1 MRKIIPRKIKGFRD
15 SNPGLN
21 SLKWHIINS
30 AGKVYKLYGFEHWDT
45 PVMEYADCIGKYL
58 PEADSVDEGIYFFRN
73 PEKENLFDDEGGL
86 LKDSAG
92 NFLLDNHFIALRY
105 DLTAPLSRLYAEQ
118 LWDTY
123 KRGQLTGNNAPLLR
137 RYQFGPVF
145 RYEAKLDPGRFREFW
160 QLDFDSVGSADMG
173 VDAEACMV
181 LSDALEAI
189 GLQRGSFIV
198 KVNNRKIFKGYL
210 ANLGLADENMEQAIL
225 RIIDKAD
232 KIGKEGMI
240 LELGRGRKD
249 KSGAEI
255 PGLGLDDS
263 LVSRIT
269 GFLDDFSHDAS
280 RGDVL
285 TNLRSLSGGN
295 IHLDEGIA
303 ELTEIDGI
311 LSGLGFDEGRVV
323 FSPALVRGMSYYT
336 GPVFEVE
343 STLTFKDDKGNE
355 RRVGSI
361 CGGGRYDGLVERLLG
376 AKVPATG
383 ASIGVDRL
391 AELLTL
397 TNALPQSRQGPVLII
412 SFDASLKSEYM
423 KISSELRN
431 EGIASEVYYGL
442 QKGLKKQ
449 MAYGDKKS
457 APVVIIIGSDEHAK
471 GVATIRDM
479 RMGAAMSAD
488 AASKEEWKSKAQVE
502 VPRGEIAAKVKEM
515 LHKS

>member
-15 SNPGLN
+15 SGPGLN
-21 SLKWHIINS
+21 ALKWHIINS

-73 PEKENLFDDEGGL
+73 PEKENLFDDEGEL
-86 LKDSAG
+86 LRDSAG
-92 NFLLDNHFIALRY
+92 NFLLDNHFVALRY

-123 KRGQLTGNNAPLLR
+123 KRGQLTNNNAPLLR
-137 RYQFGPVF
+137 RYQYGPVF

-173 VDAEACMV
+173 VDAEVCMV

-189 GLQRGSFIV
+189 GLPRGSFKV

-210 ANLGLADENMEQAIL
+210 SNLGITNEESEQAVL
-225 RIIDKAD
+225 RIMDKVD
-232 KIGKEGMI
+232 KIGKEGMV

-255 PGLGLDDS
+255 KGLGLDES
-263 LVSRIT
+263 LVSKIV
-269 GFLDDFSHDAS
+269 GYLDDFSHDAS
-280 RGDVL
+280 RKDVIASL
-285 TNLRSLSGGN
+285 QSLSGGN
-295 IHLDEGIA
+295 AVLDEGIA
-303 ELTEIDGI
+303 ELSEIDGM
-311 LSGLGFDEGRVV
+311 LSGLGFDEERVA

-336 GPVFEVE
+336 GPIFEVE
-343 STLTFKDDKGNE
+343 SSLTFKDDKGNE
-355 RRVGSI
+355 RRVGAI

-397 TNALPQSRQGPVLII
+397 TGLIPQSQQGPVLII
-412 SFDASLKSEYM
+412 SFDNSLKSEYM
-423 KISSELRN
+423 KIASELRA
-431 EGIASEVYYGL
+431 EGISSEIYFGL

-449 MAYGDKKS
+449 MAYGDKKNS
-457 APVVIIIGSDEHAK
+457 PLVVIIGSDEHAK
-471 GVATIRDM
+471 GVATLRDM
-479 RMGAAMSAD
+479 RMGAAASAD
-488 AASKEEWKSKAQVE
+488 AASKEEWKHKAQIE
-502 VPRGEIAAKVKEM
+502 VPRAQIAEKVKEM
-515 LHKS
+515 LSK

>member
-1 MRKIIPRKIKGFRD
+1 MRKIVPRKIKGFRD

-30 AGKVYKLYGFEHWDT
+30 AVKVYKLYGFEHWDT
-45 PVMEYADCIGKYL
+45 PIMEYADCLGKYL
-58 PEADSVDEGIYFFRN
+58 PEADSVDEGIYSFRN
-73 PEKENLFDDEGGL
+73 PEKENLFDDDGGL

-92 NFLLDNHFIALRY
+92 NFILDNHFVGLRY

-123 KRGQLTGNNAPLLR
+123 KRGQLTGTNAPLLR

-160 QLDFDSVGSADMG
+160 QLDFDSVGTADMA
-173 VDAEACMV
+173 VDAEVCMV
-181 LSDALEAI
+181 LSEALEAI
-189 GLQRGSFIV
+189 GLPRNSFKV

-210 ANLGLADENMEQAIL
+210 SKLGLTDENLEQDIL

-255 PGLGLDDS
+255 AGLGLNDE
-263 LVSRIT
+263 LVSRVT
-269 GFLDDFSHDAS
+269 GFLEEFSQDAS
-280 RGDVL
+280 RNDVL

-295 IHLDEGIA
+295 SSLDEGIA
-303 ELTEIDGI
+303 ELTQINDI
-311 LSGLGFDEGRVV
+311 LNSTGFDESRVV
-323 FSPALVRGMSYYT
+323 FSPSLVRGMAYYT

-343 STLTFKDDKGNE
+343 SLLTFKDDKGNE
-355 RRVGSI
+355 RRVGAI
-361 CGGGRYDGLVERLLG
+361 CGGGRYDGLVEKLLG

-397 TNALPQSRQGPVLII
+397 TGLLPQSQEGPVLII
-412 SFDASLKSEYM
+412 SFDDSLKPEYM
-423 KISSELRN
+423 KIASELRR

-449 MAYGDKKS
+449 MAYGDKKNS
-457 APVVIIIGSDEHAK
+457 PLVIIIGSDEHAK
-471 GVATIRDM
+471 GVVTLRDM
-479 RMGAAMSAD
+479 RMGAKMSAD
-488 AASKEEWKSKAQVE
+488 ASSKEEWKSKAQIE
-502 VPRGEIAAKVKEM
+502 VPRAELITKVKEM
-515 LHKS
+515 LNK